1 MKNIFFLVTIASF
14 GIFALAG
21 CGKPAENTNTAVTN
35 TAANGN
41 GAGKAN
47 TATTKTEEPAKN
59 VLKPGDV
66 SPDKVFKVHELLDS
80 IGTDGDAWKN
90 KEVTVTGFAGESET
104 FNGKTT
110 VLLRNDQ
117 NKVDGRVVGCALQGA
132 KSADVLE
139 KTIEVKGKI
148 IKASNLN
155 GNVLIGMQLDPCE
168 IKK

>member
-1 MKNIFFLVTIASF
+1 MKKTILLTVILF

-21 CGKPAENTNTAVTN
+21 CGKATETTNTTVNKN
-35 TAANGN
+35 TAGN
-41 GAGKAN
+41 AN
-47 TATTKTEEPAKN
+47 TATTKTEEPAKS

-80 IGTDGDAWKN
+80 IATNGDAWKG

-104 FNGKTT
+104 FNGKTA
-110 VLLRNDQ
+110 VLLRNDP
-117 NKVDGRVVGCALQGA
+117 NKVDGRVVGCVLQGA

-148 IKASNLN
+148 TKASNLN
-155 GNVLIGMQLDPCE
+155 GNVLIGMELDPCE
-168 IKK
+168 VKK